1 MKDGVFTTDMCP
13 HTCARAHMHTH
24 VRTHTQ
30 STTQAHLQQH
40 LAHEPLCLSPST
52 PAFLPLCED
61 GHYKCKVVVE
71 DCPRLLLIR
80 EGTGIPSHE
89 VWSCGCM

>member
-13 HTCARAHMHTH
+13 HTYAHTH
-24 VRTHTQ
+24 KVLHRLTYN
-30 STTQAHLQQH
+30 ST
-40 LAHEPLCLSPST
+40 CLTSRCVCPST